1 MGLTTARA
9 RHRHSGH
16 RLRGTES
23 NSRGPK
29 IDGVVGGQRNADAV
43 EGRTVMSKRRNR
55 RHRKSAQ
62 SQASMGQDAPLEARQ
77 DQPGSSEAWSQEMS
91 DHDTEEIQEVTDD
104 QIEEIVAV

>member
-1 MGLTTARA
+1 
-9 RHRHSGH
+9 
-16 RLRGTES
+16 
-23 NSRGPK
+23 
-29 IDGVVGGQRNADAV
+29 
-43 EGRTVMSKRRNR
+43 MSKRRNR

-104 QIEEIVAV
+104 QIEEMVVE